1 MAVLEKIRVK
11 FGLAASIIIAL
22 GLLSFIVSPSDIASA
37 FQSMSSKYD
46 VGEIGNKSISYTDFQ
61 EDVQRMTSVNEII
74 SGTSASSAAQQE
86 QIRNA
91 AWQNLVYKHLF
102 IPEANAA
109 GITVGEDE
117 LVDLSTGNYISPL
130 ISQNPLF
137 VDENGS
143 FSKDAVLT
151 FVRNINADETG
162 QLKLYWDYLQE
173 NVLNEQYY
181 EKYASLFTQSNITN
195 PLMLRRKIAENNNTT
210 DVDFV
215 MVPYSYTTDSSIV
228 VSDNEIKEYYNSH
241 KNLFRQQASRDMEYV
256 VYEVVPSATDIE
268 STKNSVAEMYE
279 EFAQSDN
286 VRNFLLK
293 NSDRPYSEYWY
304 KQGELSTISS
314 DIDNFVWSSND
325 AGVSDIITSGN
336 TFYVARV
343 MDSQMIPDSAYVKHI
358 LLQSADADH
367 VADSLLN
374 VINNGENFANLAALY
389 SDDQG
394 STVDGEM
401 GNIGWMTQNYMIPGF
416 EGVFTAAL
424 NKPYIL
430 KTQYG
435 THIVEVTKKTAPV
448 AKKQVAIFE
457 KEALASKETFNDY
470 YNRANTFATAAAGSY
485 QNYRKA
491 VDTLGVYSHPVNNL
505 LESSNQLGAIDNTKE
520 VTRWIFDNK
529 AGKVSPIITVD
540 NNYFFIATVK
550 DIHKEGYAT
559 VNEAASVIREQLYFD
574 KMSEKKAAEIKDKI
588 SGMNDLEQ
596 IAETLGSTVSSQS
609 GIAFSSLTSQSLDPK
624 FIGALSVAPEGQ
636 VCGPV
641 AGSVGVYVFKVTGRD
656 TGAFFTEE
664 DSKNRDL
671 QEAQYLTQYLLPV
684 MMQDND
690 VKDNRARFY

>member
-293 NSDRPYSEYWY
+293 NSDRAYSEYWY

>member
-286 VRNFLLK
+286 VRNFLLR
-293 NSDRPYSEYWY
+293 NSDRAYSEYWY

-325 AGVSDIITSGN
+325 ADVSDIITSGN

-448 AKKQVAIFE
+448 AKKQVAILE

-491 VDTLGVYSHPVNNL
+491 VDTLGVYSHPVSNL

-574 KMSEKKAAEIKDKI
+574 KMSEKKAAEIKEKI

-624 FIGALSVAPEGQ
+624 FIGALSAAPEGQ

>member
-293 NSDRPYSEYWY
+293 NSDRAYSEYWY

-314 DIDNFVWSSND
+314 DIDNFVWSSNN

-358 LLQSADADH
+358 LLQSADVDH

-470 YNRANTFATAAAGSY
+470 YNRANTFVTAAAGSY

-529 AGKVSPIITVD
+529 DGKVSPIITVD

-574 KMSEKKAAEIKDKI
+574 KMSEKKAAEIKEKI

-624 FIGALSVAPEGQ
+624 FIGALSAAPEGQ

>member
-293 NSDRPYSEYWY
+293 NSDRAYSEYWY

-574 KMSEKKAAEIKDKI
+574 KMSEKKAAEIKEKI

>member
-293 NSDRPYSEYWY
+293 NSDRAYSEYWY

-624 FIGALSVAPEGQ
+624 FIGALSAAPEGQ

>member
-293 NSDRPYSEYWY
+293 NSDRAYSEYWY

-389 SDDQG
+389 SDDQS

-624 FIGALSVAPEGQ
+624 FIGALSAAPEGQ

>member
-46 VGEIGNKSISYTDFQ
+46 VGEIGKKSISYTDFQ
-61 EDVQRMTSVNEII
+61 EDVQRMTTINELI
-74 SGTSASSAAQQE
+74 SGTSASSASQQE
-86 QIRNA
+86 QNRNA
-91 AWQNLVYKHLF
+91 AWQNLVYKYMF
-102 IPEANAA
+102 IPQANAA
-109 GITVGEDE
+109 GLYVGSDE
-117 LVDLSTGNYISPL
+117 RVDLTTGNYLSPL
-130 ISQNPLF
+130 IEQNPLF
-137 VDENGS
+137 VDENGL
-143 FSKDAVLT
+143 FSKDAVQT
-151 FVRNINADETG
+151 FVRNINADDTG
-162 QLKLYWDYLQE
+162 NLKLYWDYLQE

-195 PLMLRRKIAENNNTT
+195 PLMLRREIAENNTTT

-215 MVPYSYTTDSSIV
+215 MIPYSYATDSSIV

-241 KNLFRQQASRDMEYV
+241 KGLFRQQASRDIEYV
-256 VYEVVPSATDIE
+256 VYEVIPSASDIE
-268 STKNSVAEMYE
+268 SAKNTVADLYE
-279 EFAQSDN
+279 EFASSDN
-286 VRNFLLK
+286 VRNFLLR
-293 NSDRPYSEYWY
+293 NSDRSYSEYWY
-304 KQGELSTISS
+304 KKGELSTISS
-314 DIDNFVWSSND
+314 DIDSFVWEDS
-325 AGVSDIITSGN
+325 APVSDIITSGN

-343 MDSQMIPDSAYVKHI
+343 MDSKMIPDSAYVKHI

-374 VINNGENFANLAALY
+374 VINKGENFANLAALY

-394 STVDGEM
+394 SNVDGEM
-401 GNIGWMTQNYMIPGF
+401 GNIGWLTQNYMIPGF
-416 EGVFTAAL
+416 EGVFTSDI

-435 THIVEVTKKTAPV
+435 THIVVVTKKTAPV
-448 AKKQVAIFE
+448 AKKQVAILE

-470 YNRANTFATAAAGSY
+470 YNRANKFATSAAGGY

-491 VDTLGVYSHPVNNL
+491 ADTLGVYSHPVNNL
-505 LESSNQLGAIDNTKE
+505 LESSNALGSIENTKE
-520 VTRWIFDNK
+520 VTRWVFENK

-550 DIHKEGYAT
+550 DVHEDGYAT
-559 VNEAASVIREQLYFD
+559 LKEASSVIRQQLYFD
-574 KMSEKKAAEIKDKI
+574 KMSEKKAAEVKDQI
-588 SGMNDLEQ
+588 AGMNDLEQ
-596 IAETLGSTVSSQS
+596 IAETLNSTVSSQS

-624 FIGALSVAPEGQ
+624 FIGALSVAPEGK

-641 AGSVGVYVFKVTGRD
+641 AGAIGVYVFKVTGRD
-656 TGAFFTEE
+656 TGAFYTE
-664 DSKNRDL
+664 DDAHNRDI
-671 QEAQYLTQYLLPV
+671 QEAQYLTQYLIPV
-684 MMQDND
+684 MMQDKD

>member
-389 SDDQG
+389 SDDQS

-574 KMSEKKAAEIKDKI
+574 KMSEKKAAEIKEKI

-624 FIGALSVAPEGQ
+624 FIGALSAAPEGQ

>member
-293 NSDRPYSEYWY
+293 NSDRAYSEYWY

-389 SDDQG
+389 SDDQS

-574 KMSEKKAAEIKDKI
+574 KMSEKKAAEIKEKI

-624 FIGALSVAPEGQ
+624 FIGALSAAPEGQ

>member
-293 NSDRPYSEYWY
+293 NSDRAYSEYWY

-389 SDDQG
+389 SDDQS

>member
-293 NSDRPYSEYWY
+293 NSDRAYSEYWY

-314 DIDNFVWSSND
+314 DIDNFVWSSNN

-574 KMSEKKAAEIKDKI
+574 KMSEKKAAEIKEKI

-624 FIGALSVAPEGQ
+624 FIGALSAAPEGQ

>member
-37 FQSMSSKYD
+37 FQSMSSKYE
-46 VGEIGNKSISYTDFQ
+46 VGEIGGKAISYTDFQ
-61 EDVQRMTSVNEII
+61 EDVQRMTTINELI
-74 SGTSASSAAQQE
+74 SGTSSSSAAQQE
-86 QIRNA
+86 QNRNA
-91 AWQNLVYKHLF
+91 AWQNLVYKHMF
-102 IPEANAA
+102 IPQANAA
-109 GITVGEDE
+109 GLYVGNDE

-130 ISQNPLF
+130 IEQNPLF
-137 VDENGS
+137 VDENGN

-162 QLKLYWDYLQE
+162 NLKLYWDYLQE

-181 EKYASLFTQSNITN
+181 EKYVSLFTQSNITN
-195 PLMLRRKIAENNNTT
+195 PLMLRRQIAENNNTT
-210 DVDFV
+210 DADFV
-215 MVPYSYTTDSSIV
+215 MVPYSYATDSSIV

-241 KNLFRQQASRDMEYV
+241 KNLFRQQASRDIEYV
-256 VYEVVPSATDIE
+256 VYEVIPSASDIE
-268 STKNSVAEMYE
+268 STKSNVASLYD
-279 EFAQSDN
+279 EFAQTDN
-286 VRNFLLK
+286 VRNFLLR
-293 NSDRPYSEYWY
+293 NSDRSYSEYWY
-304 KQGELSTISS
+304 KNGELSTVSP
-314 DIDNFVWSSND
+314 DIESFVWEGNG
-325 AGVSDIITSGN
+325 AVSDIITSGN

-343 MDSQMIPDSAYVKHI
+343 MDTQMIPDSAYVKHI

-374 VINNGENFANLAALY
+374 VINAGENFANLAALY

-394 STVDGEM
+394 SNYDGEM
-401 GNIGWMTQNYMIPGF
+401 GNIGWLTQNYMISGF
-416 EGVFTAAL
+416 EGVFTAPL

-435 THIVEVTKKTAPV
+435 THIVVVTDKTAPV
-448 AKKQVAIFE
+448 IKKQVAILE

-470 YNRANTFATAAAGSY
+470 YNRANTFATAAAGGY

-520 VTRWIFDNK
+520 VTRWAFDNK
-529 AGKVSPIITVD
+529 AGKVSNIITVD

-550 DIHKEGYAT
+550 GIHDEGFAT
-559 VNEAASVIREQLYFD
+559 VNEASSVIRQQLYFD
-574 KMSEKKAAEIKDKI
+574 KMSEKTAAEVKEKI
-588 SGMNDLEQ
+588 AGMNDLEQ
-596 IAETLGSTVSSQS
+596 IAEALNSTVSSQS

-624 FIGALSVAPEGQ
+624 FIGAVSVAPEGK

-641 AGSVGVYVFKVTGRD
+641 AGAIGVYVFKVTGRD
-656 TGAFFTEE
+656 TGSFFTED
-664 DSKNRDL
+664 DSRNRSM
-671 QEAQYLTQYLLPV
+671 QEAQYLTQYLIPV
-684 MMQDND
+684 MLQDND

>member
-286 VRNFLLK
+286 VRNFLLR
-293 NSDRPYSEYWY
+293 NSDRAYSEYWY

-448 AKKQVAIFE
+448 AKKQVAILE

-491 VDTLGVYSHPVNNL
+491 VDTLGVYSHPVSNL

-574 KMSEKKAAEIKDKI
+574 KMSEKKAAEIKEKI

-624 FIGALSVAPEGQ
+624 FIGALSTAPEGQ

>member
-37 FQSMSSKYD
+37 FQSMSSKYE
-46 VGEIGNKSISYTDFQ
+46 VGEIGGKAISYTDFQ
-61 EDVQRMTSVNEII
+61 EDVQRMTTINELI
-74 SGTSASSAAQQE
+74 SGTSSSSAAQQE
-86 QIRNA
+86 QNRNA
-91 AWQNLVYKHLF
+91 AWQNLVYKHMF
-102 IPEANAA
+102 IPQANAA
-109 GITVGEDE
+109 GLYVGNDE

-130 ISQNPLF
+130 IEQNPLF
-137 VDENGS
+137 VDENGN

-162 QLKLYWDYLQE
+162 NLKLYWDYLQE

-181 EKYASLFTQSNITN
+181 EKYVSLFTQSNITN
-195 PLMLRRKIAENNNTT
+195 PLMLRRQIAENNNTT
-210 DVDFV
+210 DADFV
-215 MVPYSYTTDSSIV
+215 MIPYSYATDSSIV

-241 KNLFRQQASRDMEYV
+241 KNLFRQQASRDIEYV
-256 VYEVVPSATDIE
+256 VYEVIPSASDIE
-268 STKNSVAEMYE
+268 STKSNVASLYD
-279 EFAQSDN
+279 EFAQTDN
-286 VRNFLLK
+286 VRNFLLR
-293 NSDRPYSEYWY
+293 NSDRAYSEYWY
-304 KQGELSTISS
+304 KKGELSTVSS
-314 DIDNFVWSSND
+314 DIESFVWEGN
-325 AGVSDIITSGN
+325 APVSDIITSGN

-343 MDSQMIPDSAYVKHI
+343 MDTQMIPDSAYVKHI

-374 VINNGENFANLAALY
+374 VINAGENFANLAALY

-394 STVDGEM
+394 SNYDGEM
-401 GNIGWMTQNYMIPGF
+401 GNIGWLTQNYMISGF
-416 EGVFTAAL
+416 EGVFTAPL

-435 THIVEVTKKTAPV
+435 THIVVVTDKTAPV
-448 AKKQVAIFE
+448 TKKQVAILE

-470 YNRANTFATAAAGSY
+470 YNRANTFATAAAGGY

-520 VTRWIFDNK
+520 VTRWAFDNK
-529 AGKVSPIITVD
+529 AGKVSNIITVD

-550 DIHKEGYAT
+550 GIHDEGFAT
-559 VNEAASVIREQLYFD
+559 VNEASSVIRQQLYFD
-574 KMSEKKAAEIKDKI
+574 KMSEKTAAEVKEKI
-588 SGMNDLEQ
+588 TGMNDLEQ
-596 IAETLGSTVSSQS
+596 IAEALNTTVSSQS

-624 FIGALSVAPEGQ
+624 FIGAVSVAPEGKI
-636 VCGPV
+636 CGPV
-641 AGSVGVYVFKVTGRD
+641 AGAIGVYVFKVTGRD
-656 TGAFFTEE
+656 TGSFFTED
-664 DSKNRDL
+664 DSRNRSM
-671 QEAQYLTQYLLPV
+671 QEAQYLTQYLIPV
-684 MMQDND
+684 MLQDND

>member
-46 VGEIGNKSISYTDFQ
+46 VGEIGKKSISYTDFQ
-61 EDVQRMTSVNEII
+61 EDVQRMTTINELV
-74 SGTSASSAAQQE
+74 SGTSATSAAQQE
-86 QIRNA
+86 QNRNA
-91 AWQNLVYKHLF
+91 AWQNLVYKYMF
-102 IPEANAA
+102 IPQANAA
-109 GITVGEDE
+109 GLYVGNDE
-117 LVDLSTGNYISPL
+117 RVDLTTGNYLSPL
-130 ISQNPLF
+130 IEQNPLF
-137 VDENGS
+137 VDENGL
-143 FSKDAVLT
+143 FSKDAVQT
-151 FVRNINADETG
+151 FVRNINADDTG
-162 QLKLYWDYLQE
+162 NLKLYWDYLQE

-195 PLMLRRKIAENNNTT
+195 PLMLRREIAENNTTT

-215 MVPYSYTTDSSIV
+215 MIPYSYATDSSIV

-241 KNLFRQQASRDMEYV
+241 KGLFRQQASRDIEYV
-256 VYEVVPSATDIE
+256 VYEVIPSASDIE
-268 STKNSVAEMYE
+268 NAKNTVADLYE
-279 EFAQSDN
+279 EFASSDN
-286 VRNFLLK
+286 VRNFLLR
-293 NSDRPYSEYWY
+293 NSDRSYSEYWY
-304 KQGELSTISS
+304 KKGELSTISS
-314 DIDNFVWSSND
+314 DIDSFVWEDS
-325 AGVSDIITSGN
+325 APVSDIITSGN

-343 MDSQMIPDSAYVKHI
+343 MDSKMIPDSAYVKHI

-374 VINNGENFANLAALY
+374 VIKKGENFANLAALY

-394 STVDGEM
+394 SNVDGEM
-401 GNIGWMTQNYMIPGF
+401 GNIGWLTQNYMIPGF
-416 EGVFTAAL
+416 EGVFTSDI

-435 THIVEVTKKTAPV
+435 THIVVVTKKTTPV
-448 AKKQVAIFE
+448 AKKQVAILE

-470 YNRANTFATAAAGSY
+470 YNKANKFATSAAGGY

-491 VDTLGVYSHPVNNL
+491 ADTLGVYSHPVNNL
-505 LESSNQLGAIDNTKE
+505 LESSNELGSIENTKE
-520 VTRWIFDNK
+520 VTRWVFENK

-550 DIHKEGYAT
+550 DVHEDGYAT
-559 VNEAASVIREQLYFD
+559 VKEASSVIRQQLYFD
-574 KMSEKKAAEIKDKI
+574 KMSEKKAAEVKDQI
-588 SGMNDLEQ
+588 AGMNDLEQ
-596 IAETLGSTVSSQS
+596 VAETLNATVSSQS

-624 FIGALSVAPEGQ
+624 FIGALSVAPEGK

-641 AGSVGVYVFKVTGRD
+641 AGSIGVYVFKVTGRD
-656 TGAFFTEE
+656 TGAFYTE
-664 DSKNRDL
+664 DDARNRDI
-671 QEAQYLTQYLLPV
+671 QEAQYLTQYLIPV
-684 MMQDND
+684 MMQDKD

>member
-173 NVLNEQYY
+173 NVLNEQHY

-293 NSDRPYSEYWY
+293 NSDRAYSEYWY

-314 DIDNFVWSSND
+314 DIDNFVWSSNN

-574 KMSEKKAAEIKDKI
+574 KMSEKKAAEIKEKI

-624 FIGALSVAPEGQ
+624 FIGALSAAPEGQ

>member
-286 VRNFLLK
+286 VRNFLLR
-293 NSDRPYSEYWY
+293 NSDRAYSEYWY

-448 AKKQVAIFE
+448 AKKQVAILE

-491 VDTLGVYSHPVNNL
+491 VDTLGVYSHPVSNL

-574 KMSEKKAAEIKDKI
+574 KMSEKKAAEIKEKI

-624 FIGALSVAPEGQ
+624 FIGALSAAPEGQ

>member
-574 KMSEKKAAEIKDKI
+574 KMSEKKAAEIKEKI

-624 FIGALSVAPEGQ
+624 FIGALSAAPEGQ

>member
-37 FQSMSSKYD
+37 FQSMSSKYE
-46 VGEIGNKSISYTDFQ
+46 VGEIGGKAISYTDFQ
-61 EDVQRMTSVNEII
+61 EDVQRMTTINELI

-86 QIRNA
+86 QTRNA
-91 AWQNLVYKHLF
+91 TWQNLVYKYLF
-102 IPEANAA
+102 IPQANAA
-109 GITVGEDE
+109 GINVGDDE

-130 ISQNPLF
+130 IAQNPLF

-143 FSKDAVLT
+143 FSKDAVQT
-151 FVRNINADETG
+151 FVRNISADETG
-162 QLKLYWDYLQE
+162 NLRLYWDYLQD

-181 EKYASLFTQSNITN
+181 EKYASLFTQGNITN
-195 PLMLRRKIAENNNTT
+195 PLMLRRMIAENNNTT

-215 MVPYSYTTDSSIV
+215 MVPYSYATDSSIV
-228 VSDNEIKEYYNSH
+228 VSDAEIKEYYNTH

-268 STKNSVAEMYE
+268 ATKSTVADLYE
-279 EFAQSDN
+279 EFAQTDN

-293 NSDRPYSEYWY
+293 NSDTPYSEYWY
-304 KQGELSTISS
+304 KEGELATISS
-314 DIDNFVWSSND
+314 DIDSFVWSSKD

-358 LLQSADADH
+358 LLQSANADH

-374 VINNGENFANLAALY
+374 VINAGENFANLAALY

-394 STVDGEM
+394 SNVDGEM
-401 GNIGWMTQNYMIPGF
+401 GNIGWLTQNYMISGF
-416 EGVFTAAL
+416 EGVFTAPL

-435 THIVEVTKKTAPV
+435 THIVEVTAKTAPV

-470 YNRANTFATAAAGSY
+470 YNRANTFATAAAGGY

-505 LESSNQLGAIDNTKE
+505 LESSNQLGSIDNTRE

-550 DIHKEGYAT
+550 DIHNEGFAT
-559 VNEAASVIREQLYFD
+559 INEASSVIRQQLYFD
-574 KMSEKKAAEIKDKI
+574 KMSEKKAAEIKEQI
-588 SGMNDLEQ
+588 SGMSDLEQ
-596 IAETLGSTVSSQS
+596 IAETLGSSVSSQS
-609 GIAFSSLTSQSLDPK
+609 GVAFSSLTSQSLDPK
-624 FIGALSVAPEGQ
+624 FVGALSVAPEGQ
-636 VCGPV
+636 ICGPV
-641 AGSVGVYVFKVTGRD
+641 AGSIGVYVFKVTGRD
-656 TGAFFTEE
+656 TGAFYTED
-664 DSKNRDL
+664 DSKTRDM
-671 QEAQYLTQYLLPV
+671 QVAQYLTQYLLPV
-684 MMQDND
+684 MMQDNE

>member
-1 MAVLEKIRVK
+1 MAVVEKIRVK

-293 NSDRPYSEYWY
+293 NSDRAYSEYWY

-574 KMSEKKAAEIKDKI
+574 KMSEKKAAEIKEKI

-624 FIGALSVAPEGQ
+624 FIGALSAAPEGQ

>member
-293 NSDRPYSEYWY
+293 NSDRAYSEYWY

-314 DIDNFVWSSND
+314 DIDNFVWSSNN

>member
-293 NSDRPYSEYWY
+293 NSDRAYSEYWY

-574 KMSEKKAAEIKDKI
+574 KMSEKKAAEIKEKI

-624 FIGALSVAPEGQ
+624 FIGALSAAPEGQ